1 MFLATVPRTRAVS
14 PAFRS
19 FDRDFERFINEA
31 FTPAPQRGVS
41 VEQDDK
47 AWTLSLD
54 VPGLAREDLTIGIE
68 GGVVRIETKAEAK
81 RQYKAAYELPQEI
94 DVTASAARLENGV
107 LTLTLAKQVPLSK
120 VTQLSIQ

>member
-19 FDRDFERFINEA
+19 FDGNFERFINEA
-31 FTPAPQRGVS
+31 FSTGTRNQTGI
-41 VEQDDK
+41 EQDDK
-47 AWTLSLD
+47 QWTLSLD
-54 VPGLAREDLTIGIE
+54 VPGVSREELNIGIE
-68 GGVVRIETKAEAK
+68 GTVVRIETRADAK

-107 LTLTLAKQVPLSK
+107 LTLTLAKQVPISR
-120 VTQLSIQ
+120 VTQLNIQ